1 MERDVDLLKL
11 ELEAMHELLAASIDR
26 QNTMDGAVAV
36 GLGRIV
42 ASYFCSTTLPQ
53 TFTKRI
59 GASFSETTMRPNSS
73 PPKPWAPWACSRR
86 RRRRARRRG
95 CRGSGTWCSK
105 ERPHRRRR

>member
-42 ASYFCSTTLPQ
+42 ASYFCSTALSQ

-59 GASFSETTMRPNSS
+59 GASFSETTMRPNPRWPATAWGSR
-73 PPKPWAPWACSRR
+73 ASRR
-86 RRRRARRRG
+86 G
-95 CRGSGTWCSK
+95 
-105 ERPHRRRR
+105 